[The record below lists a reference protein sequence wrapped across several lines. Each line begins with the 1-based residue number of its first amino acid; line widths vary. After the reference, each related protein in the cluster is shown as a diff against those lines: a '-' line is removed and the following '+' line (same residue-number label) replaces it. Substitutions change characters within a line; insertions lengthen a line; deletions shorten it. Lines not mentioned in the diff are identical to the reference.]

1 MAGETAGAAQLREV
15 ETPPVAE
22 GPLFR
27 RPSRIRYIVGYAILA
42 CLFLVLPFHT
52 AYDTLVEDIIVWSL
66 FAIGFNLAFGF
77 TGMVSLGHG
86 VFFGVAAFTTGI
98 LAMFWTPSVI
108 TIPIG
113 VAVGTLT
120 AFCVGYLSLKRA
132 RVDVHKALRI
142 AYLVLISIAAS
153 YITMYIFLNPLAK
166 YSGGDMGLL
175 GLVDYPLRLTSH
187 LQLDLKA
194 HNQTY
199 IVVGVVALLAIA
211 LLQRIANSPAGLVMR
226 SIRENEIR
234 VGFLGYNTFRFKLL
248 VYTLSG
254 FVASLA
260 GCLYLLRSGFI
271 SVDCFEFSFTSELVV
286 ICLLGGRNTFFGPM
300 VGTII
305 FMILKDVISA
315 YTNSWALVLAI
326 VLILS
331 VFYLPAGL
339 GPTFA
344 SLPARLLKACKKA

>member
-1 MAGETAGAAQLREV
+1 MVTETGGMASARAV
-15 ETPPVAE
+15 EPVAAPE
-22 GPLFR
+22 GPLFKR
-27 RPSRIRYIVGYAILA
+27 QSRVPMVIGYVVLA
-42 CLFLVLPFHT
+42 FLFLVLPYLT

-66 FAIGFNLAFGF
+66 FAMGFNLAFGF

-86 VFFGVAAFTTGI
+86 VFFGVSAFTAGI
-98 LAMFWTPSVI
+98 LAMFWTPHII
-108 TIPIG
+108 TLPIG
-113 VAVGTLT
+113 VLVGTLT
-120 AFCVGYLSLKRA
+120 AYVVGYVSLKRA

-153 YITMYIFLNPLAK
+153 YIAMYIFLSPLAA

-175 GLVDYPLRLTSH
+175 GFVNQPLHVAGSW
-187 LQLDLKA
+187 QLDLKA
-194 HNQTY
+194 HRQIY
-199 IVVGVVALLAIA
+199 MIVGVVALLAIGA
-211 LLQRIANSPAGLVMR
+211 LHRIANSPAGLIMR

-260 GCLYLLRSGFI
+260 GALYLLRSGFI
-271 SVDCFEFSFTSELVV
+271 SVDVFDFNFTSELVV
-286 ICLLGGRNTFFGPM
+286 ICLLGGRNTFFGPL
-300 VGTII
+300 VGTVI

-315 YTNSWALVLAI
+315 YTASWALVLAL
-326 VLILS
+326 VLIIS
-331 VFYLPAGL
+331 VLYLPAGL

-344 SLPARLLKACKKA
+344 SLPSRLFRAGKK